1 MNDLVLLAADESRT
15 AIESSGLTPIDIGI
29 IVLYALGTIALGWYY
44 GRKQE
49 TTSEYF
55 TGSGN
60 MNPILIGIS
69 LFATLLSTIT
79 YLSLP
84 GEVIGKG
91 PGYLANYLGLPI
103 VYLVVAYVLLPVYMK
118 QKVTSAYELLEVK
131 LGVEIRLLGATMFL
145 ILRLFWMSLLL
156 YLTGKALATMLG
168 LDDNYIPAVVAV
180 TGVVAI
186 TYTSLGGLRAVVI
199 TDLMQTV
206 LLFGGAWLVIGTIT
220 WQMGGFGWFPTEWD
234 PNWDTQPLISFD
246 PSTRITFLGSFLSMS
261 LWYIATSGGDQVS
274 VQRFMSTTDARAA
287 RKSFLIQLC
296 VSVTVGVTLALVG
309 FSLLGYFQTFPGAL
323 PADMHLKTTADD
335 IFPHMIAHHLPVGI
349 SGLVV
354 SAMFAAAMSSI
365 DSGVNSITAVILTD
379 YLDRFDRAPKSER
392 AHVLFARGLAVTIG
406 VIVVTCS
413 GFMGLIEGNITT
425 VTGKTT
431 NLLTVPIFCLFVFA
445 LFIPFATRLGV
456 WVGTI
461 CGTSAAI
468 LVAFSKEISVSLELI
483 KDTDVAPVSFQW
495 IPVTAFVVTL
505 TIGCTVSYLQ
515 TKLFDDDSYHQP
527 S

>member
-1 MNDLVLLAADESRT
+1 MNHYSLLAADST
-15 AIESSGLTPIDIGI
+15 NAIFESSGLTPIDLGI

-44 GRKQE
+44 SRKQK

-55 TGSGN
+55 TGSGH
-60 MNPILIGIS
+60 MNPILIGVS

-103 VYLVVAYVLLPVYMK
+103 VYMVVAYVLLPVYMK

-145 ILRLFWMSLLL
+145 VLRLFWMSLLL
-156 YLTGKALATMLG
+156 YLTGKALTTMLG
-168 LDDNYIPAVVAV
+168 LDESYIPAVVAI

-199 TDLMQTV
+199 TDLMQTL
-206 LLFGGAWLVIGTIT
+206 LLFGGAWLVIGTVT
-220 WQMGGFGWFPTEWD
+220 WQMGGFGWFPSEWD
-234 PNWDTQPLISFD
+234 TNWDTQPLYSID

-274 VQRFMSTTDARAA
+274 VQRFMSTTDIAAA
-287 RKSFLIQLC
+287 RKSFAIQLC

-323 PADMHLKTTADD
+323 PDGMHLKTTADD

-365 DSGVNSITAVILTD
+365 DSGVNSITAVVLTD

-392 AHVLFARGLAVTIG
+392 SHMLFARGLAMTIG

-445 LFIPFATRLGV
+445 LFVPFSTRLGV
-456 WVGTI
+456 WAGTI
-461 CGTSAAI
+461 CGTTCAI
-468 LVAFSKEISVSLELI
+468 LVAFSGEFFGMVTLPDGKEA
-483 KDTDVAPVSFQW
+483 APVSFQW

-505 TIGCTVSYLQ
+505 TIGCTVSFLQ
-515 TKLFDDDSYHQP
+515 THLFDDDAYLDP

>member
-1 MNDLVLLAADESRT
+1 MNHFFLLAAESSN
-15 AIESSGLTPIDIGI
+15 AVSESSGLTPIDIGI
-29 IVLYALGTIALGWYY
+29 IALYALGTIVLGWYY

-49 TTSEYF
+49 NTSEYF
-55 TGSGN
+55 TGSGH
-60 MNPILIGIS
+60 MNPILIGVS

-84 GEVIGKG
+84 GEVLGKG

-103 VYLVVAYVLLPVYMK
+103 VYLVVAYVLLPIYMK

-131 LGVEIRLLGATMFL
+131 LGVEIRLLGASMFL

-156 YLTGKALATMLG
+156 YLTGKALTIMLG
-168 LDDNYIPAVVAV
+168 LDESYIPAVVAV

-199 TDLMQTV
+199 TDLLQTI
-206 LLFGGAWLVIGTIT
+206 LLFGGALLVIGTIT

-234 PNWDTQPLISFD
+234 PNWDRQPLISFD

-274 VQRFMSTTDARAA
+274 VQRFMSTTDIQAA
-287 RKSFLIQLC
+287 RKSFAIQI
-296 VSVTVGVTLALVG
+296 SVAVLVGVTLALVG
-309 FSLLGYFQTFPGAL
+309 FSLLGYFQTFPDAL
-323 PADMHLKTTADD
+323 PPDLDLKEDADQV
-335 IFPHMIAHHLPVGI
+335 FPHMISYHLPVGI

-365 DSGVNSITAVILTD
+365 DSGVNSITAVVLTD

-392 AHVLFARGLAVTIG
+392 AHMLFARGLAVAIG

-456 WVGTI
+456 WAGTI

-468 LVAFSKEISVSLELI
+468 LVAFSKEIAVYYQMI
-483 KDTDVAPVSFQW
+483 DPKDDPPVSFQW

-505 TIGCTVSYLQ
+505 AIGCTVSFIQ
-515 TKLFDDDSYHQP
+515 TKLNQDEFPHEP